1 MGAGS
6 EQEVGHEIETWSAE
20 RLAAWQTERLREVVA
35 YAGER
40 VPFYRRLWS
49 DAGVGGELSSLAD
62 LQRFPIVSKPDL
74 VKAGNEWVAPRQ
86 GPVGFSTRGTSGE
99 PLLVWLS
106 PDEQEA
112 YLAPTMR
119 GFRWA
124 GFRAGMRALLMSP
137 VWHRLAAC
145 EAHSIVR
152 MGGRCG
158 FFWGSM
164 GPHYIGSFLD
174 TLRGL
179 RPDFLTTTAPFLLSV
194 IRYGEEAGAPLHK
207 AFGSVRSIVAVGL
220 PLTARLREYMRDR
233 TGAGDVFERSGT
245 QEGAALD
252 ECAAHD
258 MTHVHEDVC
267 YLEVVDDAGG
277 AVVPGRRG
285 RLLVTKLATGGS
297 IFVRYN
303 TEDIAAFVPG
313 ACSCGCGFRRLK
325 IFGRPESSVAVGAA
339 RPTAYDVRLCV
350 EEDPALI
357 GRNVLLI
364 RDGERATEVLSVAI
378 EGAAVNE
385 EALRRRLRERL
396 AVKDAAV
403 LWLGG
408 LRVSWGF
415 RQVIDRREL
424 RAAPNRGED

>member
-1 MGAGS
+1 MGPRSA
-6 EQEVGHEIETWSAE
+6 QEFGREIETWPAE
-20 RLAAWQTERLREVVA
+20 RLRAWQTERLREVVA
-35 YAGER
+35 YARKR
-40 VPFYRRLWS
+40 VPFYRRLWNE
-49 DAGVGGELSSLAD
+49 AGLGAGGPSSLAD
-62 LQRFPIVSKPDL
+62 LQRLPIVYKRDL
-74 VKAGNEWVAPRQ
+74 VEARSEWVAPRQ

-106 PDEQEA
+106 PDEQET
-112 YLAPTMR
+112 YLVPTMR

-124 GFRAGMRALLMSP
+124 GFRAGMSALLMSP

-164 GPHYIGSFLD
+164 GAPYIDSFLD

-179 RPDFLTTTAPFLLSV
+179 RPDFLTTTAPFLLAV
-194 IRYGEEAGAPLHK
+194 IRYAEEAGVPMREL
-207 AFGSVRSIVAVGL
+207 FGSLRSIVAVGL
-220 PLTARLREYMRDR
+220 PLTPRLREHMRER

-252 ECAAHD
+252 DCAAHD
-258 MTHVHEDVC
+258 TPHVHEDVC
-267 YLEVVDDAGG
+267 YLEVVDEAGR
-277 AVVPGRRG
+277 ALAPGRRG
-285 RLLVTKLATGGS
+285 SLLVTKLATGGS

-313 ACSCGCGFRRLK
+313 QCRCGCGFRRLK
-325 IFGRPESSVAVGAA
+325 IYGRPESSVAVGDS

-357 GRNVLLI
+357 GRNLLLV
-364 RDGERATEVLSVAI
+364 RDSGGGREILNVAI
-378 EGAAVNE
+378 EGSAINE
-385 EALRRRLRERL
+385 QALRQRLRERL
-396 AVKDAAV
+396 AVKDAAIT
-403 LWLGG
+403 WLGG
-408 LRVSWGF
+408 LKLGWGF
-415 RQVIDRREL
+415 RQVVDRREL
-424 RAAPNRGED
+424 GAQSH